1 MLSSE
6 IKMPRIGGLVLG
18 IKWIWVVVIM
28 VCLSGAVL
36 VGDYIDNKQ
45 SKRIPLGKSDQTT
58 EQVSGVEGEAKT
70 MIQVYVVG
78 EVKVPGLYTM
88 EAGSRVQAAVDLA
101 GGLTSEAVLINNNM
115 ARIPKDGEKIIILG
129 SVTDQAIYPELADK
143 INLNTADLETLER
156 LNGIGEVL
164 AKRILEDR
172 SENGLYSESK
182 DIMRVKGIGEAKFK
196 LFEKQV
202 CVF

>member
-1 MLSSE
+1 
-6 IKMPRIGGLVLG
+6 VG
-18 IKWIWVVVIM
+18 IKWVWVVVVL

-36 VGDYIDNKQ
+36 VGDYIDNKS
-45 SKRIPLGKSDQTT
+45 SKRIPLGKSDQSSEQTASTEPQEKTT
-58 EQVSGVEGEAKT
+58 
-70 MIQVYVVG
+70 IQVYIVG
-78 EVKVPGLYTM
+78 EVKVPGLYSI
-88 EAGSRVQAAVDLA
+88 EAGSRVQVVVDLA
-101 GGLTSEAVLINNNM
+101 GGLTSKAVLMNNNM
-115 ARIPKDGEKIIILG
+115 ARVPKDGEKIIILG
-129 SVTDQAIYPELADK
+129 SETDTQVYPELAGK
-143 INLNTADLETLER
+143 INLNTADLKELES

-172 SENGLYSESK
+172 TENGLYTELK